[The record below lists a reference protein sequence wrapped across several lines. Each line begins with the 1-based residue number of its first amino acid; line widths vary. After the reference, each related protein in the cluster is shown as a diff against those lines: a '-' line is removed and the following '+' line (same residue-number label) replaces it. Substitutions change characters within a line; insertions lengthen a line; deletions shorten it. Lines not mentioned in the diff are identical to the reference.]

1 MEERMIIPGRVVDYN
16 ERKKRSNGKTDWQR
30 LK

>member
-1 MEERMIIPGRVVDYN
+1 MEERMIIPGRVADSN
-16 ERKKRSNGKTDWQR
+16 ERRKRSNVKTDWQR